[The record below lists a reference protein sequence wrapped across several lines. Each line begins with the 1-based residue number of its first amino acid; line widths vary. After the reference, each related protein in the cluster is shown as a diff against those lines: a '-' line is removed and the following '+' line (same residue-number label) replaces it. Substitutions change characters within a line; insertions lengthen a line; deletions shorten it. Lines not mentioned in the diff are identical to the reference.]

1 MTTAMLLRPTDQ
13 DRFAVEATVRAAGT
27 SFYHGMRILPP
38 DRRSTLY
45 AIYAFCRVVDDIA
58 DEPGDVA
65 DKRRQLTAWRA
76 WIRQAC
82 QGIGHDP
89 LTRMLAWSI
98 ARFDLRE
105 ADFLAIV
112 DGMQT
117 DAEQP
122 VVAPSIEALDTYCD
136 QVAAAVGRLAVRAFG
151 EASENG
157 QLVAWHL
164 GRALQWTNILR
175 DLAEDAERGRLYL
188 PAEWLAA
195 EGVPP
200 TPTAALLSPGL
211 EPLCRRMA
219 EQAHGYFAGAMQ
231 AMAQCDRRPMRPARI
246 MAAGYLAV
254 LERLEQRGWSC
265 VAQPV
270 SVSRRRKLWIALRHS
285 LA

>member
-1 MTTAMLLRPTDQ
+1 MRPSDEDRVAIEAM
-13 DRFAVEATVRAAGT
+13 VRAAGT

-58 DEPGDVA
+58 AAPGDLA
-65 DKRRQLTAWRA
+65 DKPQRLTLWRS
-76 WIRQAC
+76 WIGQAC
-82 QGIGHDP
+82 RGVGHDP

-98 ARFDLRE
+98 AQFDLRE
-105 ADFLAIV
+105 PDFLAVI

-117 DAEQP
+117 DAERP
-122 VVAPSIEALDTYCD
+122 VVAPSLAALDTYCD

-151 EASENG
+151 DASESG

-195 EGVPP
+195 EDVPAIP
-200 TPTAALLSPGL
+200 AAALRAPGL

-219 EQAHGYFAGAMQ
+219 AQAHGYFTGALE
-231 AMAQCDRRPMRPARI
+231 AMAECDRRAMRPARI

-254 LERLEQRGWSC
+254 LERLEQRGWRC
-265 VAQPV
+265 VEQPV

>member
-1 MTTAMLLRPTDQ
+1 MRVATPMRPTDE
-13 DRFAVEATVRAAGT
+13 DRTAIEAIVRAAGT

-38 DRRSTLY
+38 DRRTTLY

-58 DEPGDVA
+58 DEPGEIA
-65 DKRRQLTAWRA
+65 DKRLRLTSWRS
-76 WIRQAC
+76 WVRQAFL
-82 QGIGHDP
+82 GVGHDP

-105 ADFLAIV
+105 PDFLAII
-112 DGMQT
+112 DGMQI
-117 DAEQP
+117 DAEQAI
-122 VVAPSIEALDTYCD
+122 VAPSLEALDTYCD

-151 EASENG
+151 EPSDSG

-200 TPTAALLSPGL
+200 TPAAALLSRGL

-219 EQAHGYFAGAMQ
+219 AQAHQYFAGASQ
-231 AMAQCDRRPMRPARI
+231 AMTRCEHRAMRPAKI

-254 LERLEQRGWSC
+254 LERLEQRGWEC
-265 VAQPV
+265 IQQPV
-270 SVSRRRKLWIALRHS
+270 SVSRRRKLWIALRYS

>member
-1 MTTAMLLRPTDQ
+1 MSSATLLRPPDE
-13 DRFAVEATVRAAGT
+13 DRVAVEATVRAAGT

-38 DRRSTLY
+38 ERRSTLY

-58 DEPGDVA
+58 DEPGEIA
-65 DKRRQLTAWRA
+65 EKQQRLALWRR

-82 QGIGHDP
+82 LGVGHDP

-105 ADFLAIV
+105 PDFLAII

-122 VVAPSIEALDTYCD
+122 VVAPSLAALDTYCD

-151 EASENG
+151 EASESG
-157 QLVAWHL
+157 QRVAWHL

-195 EGVPP
+195 EGVPAIP
-200 TPTAALLSPGL
+200 AAALLSPGL

-219 EQAHGYFAGAMQ
+219 AQAHDYFAAATV
-231 AMAQCDRRPMRPARI
+231 AMAGCDRRAMRPARI

-254 LERLEQRGWSC
+254 LERLEQRGWRC
-265 VAQPV
+265 VEQPV

>member
-1 MTTAMLLRPTDQ
+1 MSDTLLPPSDE
-13 DRFAVEATVRAAGT
+13 DRSAVEAIVRNAGT

-38 DRRSTLY
+38 DRRGALY

-58 DEPGDVA
+58 DEPGEIV
-65 DKRRQLTAWRA
+65 DKRLKLTCWRS
-76 WIRQAC
+76 WVRQAFT
-82 QGIGHDP
+82 GVGHDP

-98 ARFDLRE
+98 VRFDLRE
-105 ADFLAIV
+105 PDFLAII

-117 DAEQP
+117 DAEQAI
-122 VVAPSIEALDTYCD
+122 VAPSLEALDTYCD

-151 EASENG
+151 EPSPSG

-175 DLAEDAERGRLYL
+175 DVAEDAKRGRLYL
-188 PAEWLAA
+188 PAEWL
-195 EGVPP
+195 
-200 TPTAALLSPGL
+200 TAACVPCAPSAALVSQGL
-211 EPLCRRMA
+211 EPVCRRMA
-219 EQAHGYFAGAMQ
+219 AQAHQYFADAFQ
-231 AMAQCDRRPMRPARI
+231 AMTQCQRHAMRPARI
-246 MAAGYLAV
+246 MAASYLAV

-265 VAQPV
+265 VEQPV